1 MIESKIKSIIEKTKA
16 DLLSRKQIFDSSFIK
31 VFEEK
36 YKLPDGRIISKQ
48 SVSKN
53 NGKEAVIV
61 ITKTIDNKFLLVFQ
75 NRVDNVVSIEFPS
88 GYIEDKEEITE
99 AAKRE
104 VLEETG
110 YLIEN
115 IKLIDTFI
123 PNIGTESSK
132 IHIVYGENA
141 KKINNQELDDDKY
154 INYYLF
160 SYEELEYLIKK
171 NYIQSGGNKLAFF
184 HLKEIIK
191 NNE

>member
-1 MIESKIKSIIEKTKA
+1 MIDERIKNIIEKTKA
-16 DLLSRKQIFDSSFIK
+16 TLLSKKQLFASNFIS
-31 VFEEK
+31 VFEEE
-36 YKLPDGRIISKQ
+36 YKLPNGKIISKQ
-48 SVSKN
+48 AVSKN
-53 NGKEAVIV
+53 SNKEAVIV
-61 ITKTIDNKFLLVFQ
+61 ITKTIDNKYLLVFQ

-88 GYIEDKEEITE
+88 GYIEANETITE

-110 YLIEN
+110 YLIKN
-115 IKLIDTFI
+115 IRLIDTFI

-132 IHIVYGENA
+132 IHIIYGENA
-141 KKINNQELDDDKY
+141 EKTNNQELDDDEF
-154 INYYLF
+154 INYNLF
-160 SYEELEYLIKK
+160 SYDELEYIIRK

>member
-75 NRVDNVVSIEFPS
+75 NRVENVVSIEFPS

-132 IHIVYGENA
+132 IYIVYGENA
-141 KKINNQELDDDKY
+141 KKINNQELDDDEY

>member
-1 MIESKIKSIIEKTKA
+1 MIESKIKDIIEKTKA

-132 IHIVYGENA
+132 IYIVYGENA
-141 KKINNQELDDDKY
+141 KKINNQELDDDEY

>member
-104 VLEETG
+104 VL
-110 YLIEN
+110 
-115 IKLIDTFI
+115 IDTFI

-132 IHIVYGENA
+132 IYIVYGENA
-141 KKINNQELDDDKY
+141 KKINNQELDDDEY

>member
-1 MIESKIKSIIEKTKA
+1 MIDERIKNIIEKTKA
-16 DLLSRKQIFDSSFIK
+16 TLLSKKQLFASNFISI
-31 VFEEK
+31 FEEE
-36 YKLPDGRIISKQ
+36 YKLPNGKIISKQ
-48 SVSKN
+48 AVSKN
-53 NGKEAVIV
+53 SNKEAVIV
-61 ITKTIDNKFLLVFQ
+61 ITKTIDNKYLLVFQ

-88 GYIEDKEEITE
+88 GYIEANETITE

-110 YLIEN
+110 YLIKN
-115 IKLIDTFI
+115 IRLIDTFI

-132 IHIVYGENA
+132 IHIIYGENA
-141 KKINNQELDDDKY
+141 EKTNNQELDDDEF
-154 INYYLF
+154 INYNLF
-160 SYEELEYLIKK
+160 SYDELEYLIRK

>member
-1 MIESKIKSIIEKTKA
+1 MIDERIKNIIEKTKA
-16 DLLSRKQIFDSSFIK
+16 TLLSKKQLFASNFIS
-31 VFEEK
+31 VFEEE
-36 YKLPDGRIISKQ
+36 YKLPNGKIISKQ
-48 SVSKN
+48 AVSKN
-53 NGKEAVIV
+53 SNKEAVIV
-61 ITKTIDNKFLLVFQ
+61 ITKTIDNKYLLVFQ

-88 GYIEDKEEITE
+88 GYIEANETITE

-110 YLIEN
+110 YLIKN
-115 IKLIDTFI
+115 IRLIDTFI

-132 IHIVYGENA
+132 IHIIYGENA
-141 KKINNQELDDDKY
+141 EKTNNQELDDDEF
-154 INYYLF
+154 INYNLF
-160 SYEELEYLIKK
+160 SYDELEYLIRK

>member
-132 IHIVYGENA
+132 IYIVYGENA
-141 KKINNQELDDDKY
+141 KKINNQELDDDEY